1 VFGVHSRSTSA
12 TRNGYTL
19 AVTYP
24 QSARAGL
31 DVPLRIRVHRDR
43 PIDDHL
49 TLAVIA
55 EYFRLFETQG
65 TYPDPD
71 SSVP

>member
-1 VFGVHSRSTSA
+1 MAR
-12 TRNGYTL
+12 
-19 AVTYP
+19 
-24 QSARAGL
+24 RAGL